1 MMPSDRSALQVLRP
15 SGVSGTLTATFL
27 AIFASF
33 LPSSSIVLWSV
44 ATVSAL
50 TGPGTMEQISLITSS
65 IGRPALMIRDGL
77 VVTPSS
83 RPEAARS
90 LISATS
96 AVSTKNFI

>member
-1 MMPSDRSALQVLRP
+1 MQVFRP
-15 SGVSGTLTATFL
+15 SGVSGTFTATFL
-27 AIFASF
+27 ASLASF
-33 LPSSSIVLWSV
+33 LPSSSIFLWSV

-50 TGPGTMEQISLITSS
+50 TGPGTMAQISWITSS
-65 IGRPALMIRDGL
+65 IGRPAFMISEGL